1 MKYLVR
7 IHYYLGVFFA
17 PLIIF
22 FAGTG
27 AAQLFMLHRGRKD
40 GSYTPPD
47 WLALGSRLHMKQEG
61 YDFPALELFKYFAA
75 FMAAGLVVSAVLGV
89 VIALKRYGGRQKW
102 VTLGCLAA
110 GIAVP
115 VLLVAV

>member
-7 IHYYLGVFFA
+7 IHYHLGVFFA
-17 PLIIF
+17 PLVIF
-22 FAGTG
+22 FSATG
-27 AAQLFMLHRGRKD
+27 ALQLFTLHRGRKD

-47 WLALGSRLHMKQEG
+47 WLALASRLHMKQEG
-61 YDFPALELFKYFAA
+61 YDFPALQLFKYFAA
-75 FMAAGLVVSAVLGV
+75 FMAAGLVATAMMGV

-110 GIAVP
+110 GIIVP